1 MVLRCHASNRFLA
14 DIDIEE
20 WQRQLAKLG
29 ISQQTPLKIK
39 IPCRTCKCVEHY
51 ELYQGKAIFKSSEKH
66 IIKV

>member
-1 MVLRCHASNRFLA
+1 MILRCHASHRFLV

-20 WQRQLAKLG
+20 WQRQLSRLG

-51 ELYQGKAIFKSSEKH
+51 ELYEGKAVFRGSEKR
-66 IIKV
+66 V